1 MTTNEKLTVI
11 QNTLKECASFADDY
25 GYGDYD
31 SMIEAVALIQEVKN
45 EYQEILK
52 CMNLTVKLL
61 GDD

>member
-1 MTTNEKLTVI
+1 MTTTEKLRII
-11 QNTLKECASFADDY
+11 QNTIKECASFSEDY